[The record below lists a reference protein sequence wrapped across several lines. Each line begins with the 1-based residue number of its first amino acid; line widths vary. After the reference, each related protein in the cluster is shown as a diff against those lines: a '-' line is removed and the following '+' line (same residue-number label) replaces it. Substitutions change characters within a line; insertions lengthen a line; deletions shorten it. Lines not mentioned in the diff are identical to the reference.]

1 MAATLFVVDDE
12 PEIVK
17 LVTKIF
23 QARGLTVLAC
33 ADGQQALD
41 AIPRAMPDIV
51 LLDIDLPKVDGWDVC
66 KQLKSDERTRAIPIV
81 MMTAAHVTVGGAE
94 KGLGLGADEYIQK
107 PFLREV
113 LVHNIERL
121 LTDRGITIS

>member
-1 MAATLFVVDDE
+1 MAATLLVVDDE

-33 ADGQQALD
+33 TDGQQALD
-41 AIPRAMPDIV
+41 TIPRAMPDVV

-81 MMTAAHVTVGGAE
+81 MMTAAHVTVSGAD

-121 LTDRGITIS
+121 LTDRGIAIT

>member
-1 MAATLFVVDDE
+1 MPFTLLVVDDE
-12 PEIVK
+12 PDIVK

-23 QARGLTVLAC
+23 EARGMTVLSC
-33 ADGQQALD
+33 MDGQQALD
-41 AIPRAMPDIV
+41 KIPAAMPDIV

-66 KQLKSDERTRAIPIV
+66 KQLKSDERTRGIPIV
-81 MMTAAHVTVGGAE
+81 MMTAAHVSTDKAE

-113 LVHNIERL
+113 IVHNIERL
-121 LTDRGITIS
+121 LAARGS

>member
-1 MAATLFVVDDE
+1 MSFTLLVVDDE

-23 QARGLTVLAC
+23 EARGATVLSC
-33 ADGQQALD
+33 SDGQQALD
-41 AIPRAMPDIV
+41 KVPAAMPEIV
-51 LLDIDLPKVDGWDVC
+51 LLDIDLPKVDGWEVC
-66 KQLKSDERTRAIPIV
+66 KQLKSNELTRRIPIV
-81 MMTAAHVTVGGAE
+81 MMTAAHVTTDEAE
-94 KGLGLGADEYIQK
+94 KGLGLGADDYIQK

-121 LTDRGITIS
+121 LAAR

>member
-1 MAATLFVVDDE
+1 MSFTLLVVDDE

-23 QARGLTVLAC
+23 EARGATVLSC
-33 ADGQQALD
+33 SDGQQALD
-41 AIPRAMPDIV
+41 KVPAAMPDIV
-51 LLDIDLPKVDGWDVC
+51 LLDIDLPKVDGWEVC
-66 KQLKSDERTRAIPIV
+66 KQLKSNELTRRIPIV
-81 MMTAAHVTVGGAE
+81 MMTAAHVTTDEAE
-94 KGLGLGADEYIQK
+94 KGLGLGADDYIQK

-121 LTDRGITIS
+121 LAAR

>member
-1 MAATLFVVDDE
+1 MSFTLLVVDDE

-23 QARGLTVLAC
+23 EARGATVLSC
-33 ADGQQALD
+33 SDGQQALD
-41 AIPRAMPDIV
+41 KVPAAMPDIV
-51 LLDIDLPKVDGWDVC
+51 LLDIDLPKVDGWEVC
-66 KQLKSDERTRAIPIV
+66 KQLKSNELTRRIPIV
-81 MMTAAHVTVGGAE
+81 MMTAAHVTTAEAE
-94 KGLGLGADEYIQK
+94 KGLGLGADDYIQK

-121 LTDRGITIS
+121 LAAR